1 MKCLLTI
8 LALAVF
14 CSGAL
19 DAAESQQKPNK
30 IMVKTLY
37 EGTIPYVLDAS
48 GSYVRSGEEA
58 EKWMEH
64 DRKFSEKELGPF
76 KETLEVLALR
86 QAIGVRV
93 GNNPKPEQV
102 WESARSI
109 LNWMHT
115 HGKHDNDKYR
125 ILSREGWP
133 KVETIAKYY
142 VQNQQLAWAACFS
155 LAHLAFQ
162 LFRICDL
169 PTDSFGIATAR
180 YNGEGKAPSH
190 VYLGLRVDG
199 QWYYIDP
206 SRRMHPYTK
215 LASVG
220 RRMGQGPGC
229 DYARPREFKT
239 VAGGKFKG
247 IPLLEPP
254 PSSK

>member
-1 MKCLLTI
+1 MKRLSTI

-14 CSGAL
+14 FSGAL
-19 DAAESQQKPNK
+19 YAAEPQPNPEK
-30 IMVKTLY
+30 IIVKTLY
-37 EGTIPYVLDAS
+37 EGTIPYVLDPS
-48 GSYVRSGEEA
+48 GCYVRSGDEA
-58 EKWMEH
+58 KKWIEH
-64 DRKFSEKELGPF
+64 DREFSEKELGPF
-76 KETLEVLALR
+76 RETPEVLSLR

-93 GNNPKPEQV
+93 ENNPKPEQV
-102 WESARSI
+102 WETARSI

-115 HGKHDNDKYR
+115 HGNYDNDKYR

-133 KVETIAKYY
+133 KMETIAKYY
-142 VQNQQLAWAACFS
+142 AQNQQLAWAACFS

-162 LFRICDL
+162 LFRISGL

-180 YNGEGKAPSH
+180 YNGKGKAPTH

-206 SRRMHPYTK
+206 SNRMSSYTK

-220 RRMGQGPGC
+220 RRMGQEPGC
-229 DYARPREFKT
+229 DYAHPREFKT

-247 IPLLEPP
+247 IPLLEPLP
-254 PSSK
+254 LPK

>member
-19 DAAESQQKPNK
+19 DEAEPQQKPNK

-37 EGTIPYVLDAS
+37 EETIPYVLDVS
-48 GSYVRSGEEA
+48 GCYVRSGEEA

-64 DRKFSEKELGPF
+64 DHKFSEKELGPF
-76 KETLEVLALR
+76 KETSEVLALR

-142 VQNQQLAWAACFS
+142 AQNQQLTCAACFS

-206 SRRMHPYTK
+206 SRRMPPYTK

-220 RRMGQGPGC
+220 RRMGQEPGC
-229 DYARPREFKT
+229 DYAHPREFKT

>member
-1 MKCLLTI
+1 MKRLSTI
-8 LALAVF
+8 LSLAVF
-14 CSGAL
+14 FSGTL
-19 DAAESQQKPNK
+19 YAAEPQPKQDK
-30 IMVKTLY
+30 IKVNTFY
-37 EGTIPYVLDAS
+37 EGTILYVLDAS

-58 EKWMEH
+58 EKQVKS
-64 DRKFSEKELGPF
+64 DLKFSEKYLGTF
-76 KETLEVLALR
+76 KETPEVLSLR
-86 QAIGVRV
+86 QAMGVRV
-93 GNNPKPEQV
+93 ENNPSPGQV
-102 WESARSI
+102 WEAARSI
-109 LNWMHT
+109 VNWMHT

-142 VQNQQLAWAACFS
+142 AQNQQLAWAACFS

-162 LFRICDL
+162 LFRICNL

-180 YNGEGKAPSH
+180 YNGKGKAPTH

-206 SRRMHPYTK
+206 SSRMPPYTK

-220 RRMGQGPGC
+220 RRMGQEPGC
-229 DYARPREFKT
+229 DYAHPLEFKT
-239 VAGGKFKG
+239 VADGKFKG

-254 PSSK
+254 PSPK